1 MGHPVLKW
9 NTWVISSDPPFIKW
23 HVRCT
28 IETFISIVSDSE
40 ARNARV
46 TFVEKAQNKNN
57 QFSKWKTWIF
67 NAILDQTL
75 KGTVVN
81 QNIFYF
87 FLYLLVWV
95 SAMQCNA
102 ICRMYDCLRKGNAS
116 NVLLKEPPPWDP
128 WRHAKGGGLGPPR
141 TEHPMVISAVF
152 RNLLFINIF
161 KYILAD
167 DNLLKNSFTFG
178 TPRKIIA

>member
-46 TFVEKAQNKNN
+46 TFAEKAQNKNN

-67 NAILDQTL
+67 KAILDQTL

-102 ICRMYDCLRKGNAS
+102 ICRMYNHCLNK
-116 NVLLKEPPPWDP
+116 
-128 WRHAKGGGLGPPR
+128 
-141 TEHPMVISAVF
+141 ISHFGVRF
-152 RNLLFINIF
+152 SKRIC
-161 KYILAD
+161 YILKKGQ
-167 DNLLKNSFTFG
+167 L
-178 TPRKIIA
+178 I